1 MHIRQIEARQALEL
15 AGKGEEILVMAP
27 RGAGTEVWTD
37 YAPAMLGTVLE
48 GCLFFRQ
55 EPGLGEPA
63 PAEEASGMP
72 DTAPK
77 RKADKTIELDAGKLK
92 ALRKAGWS
100 HRKIADEM
108 GVSEGTVCNRLKQME
123 EREDPAVIKAG
134 RIEAMK

>member
-1 MHIRQIEARQALEL
+1 MHIRQIKARQALEL

-37 YAPAMLGTVLE
+37 YAPAMLGTMLE

-55 EPGLGEPA
+55 ESA
-63 PAEEASGMP
+63 PAEEASDMP

-77 RKADKTIELDAGKLK
+77 GKAGKTIELDAGKLK

-108 GVSEGTVCNRLKQME
+108 GVSEGTVCNRLKQTE

-134 RIEAMK
+134 QIEAMK